1 MCHAIRVKKW
11 SKHMDDSISETTY
24 QYDVRAGLVLRK
36 VGDRLFKVG
45 DYIYLYD
52 TAVGQVLANKWSEEK
67 LSDTRSCT
75 DGPYYPLGGGREPS
89 EGSIDCAIREAAEE
103 TGRRVSLN
111 PKDLVFWDRFLIP
124 SQEPFRFS
132 DSTPL
137 MHGKECT
144 VYVARASK
152 ETIGRIKTVEE
163 DGAVWE
169 FDWYDAGVVFA
180 HNSYLNLSAWRAFV
194 ARVGWAQ

>member
-1 MCHAIRVKKW
+1 MT
-11 SKHMDDSISETTY
+11 DSHSDRPY
-24 QYDVRAGLVLRK
+24 KYDEDAGLILRS

-45 DYIYLYD
+45 DYVYLYD
-52 TAVGQVLANKWSEEK
+52 PAVGQVFANKWSEEK
-67 LSDTRSCT
+67 LSDPKSCA
-75 DGPYYPLGGGREPS
+75 DGPYYPLGGGRVPG
-89 EGSIDCAIREAAEE
+89 EGSVDCAIREVIEE
-103 TGRRVSLN
+103 TEGKVTLGL
-111 PKDLVFWDRFLIP
+111 DELVFWDRFLIP
-124 SQEPFRFS
+124 SAEPFHFS
-132 DSTPL
+132 ESTPW

-152 ETIGRIKTVEE
+152 EAIGSVQTKED

-180 HNSYLNLSAWRAFV
+180 HNSHLNLSAWRAFI